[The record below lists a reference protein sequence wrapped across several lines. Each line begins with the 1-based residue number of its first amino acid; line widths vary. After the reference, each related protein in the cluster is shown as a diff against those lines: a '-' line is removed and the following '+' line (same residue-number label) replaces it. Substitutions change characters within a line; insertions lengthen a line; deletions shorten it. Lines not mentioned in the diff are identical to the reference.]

1 MNAEIIAVG
10 SELLLGQIDNSNA
23 TFISKEL
30 SKIGINVYYHQV
42 AGDNS
47 ERLQEAVKTAQNRAD
62 VIIFTGGLGPTKDD
76 LTRETLSSLTGL
88 KLIYDEEAVQRVKEF
103 FKQANKEATSNNLKQ
118 ALTFDGAEVMQNEE
132 GLACGSIVEH
142 QGKIYM
148 LLPGPPREMQAMF
161 RNYGVPYLSKNI
173 SDNQKMQSMILRFY
187 EIGESQL
194 VDKIDD
200 LLEEQTNPTIAP
212 LATDG
217 EVTLRLTV
225 KGPSPETN
233 QEMLDELKEK
243 IFVRVG
249 EYCYGEGDQ
258 ELEQTVADML
268 RDKEISISAAESLT
282 GGLFANTMTSF
293 AGASMIFPGGVVCYS
308 NDAKQASLNVASS
321 ILEEDGAVSE
331 ACAKAMAEG
340 AKELFQ
346 SDYAIS
352 FTGAAGPDPLEGY
365 QPGEMFIGL
374 AGPKGTQAHFVRVG
388 GSRNRIRT
396 YAVKRGL
403 YLLFQELRNEK
414 DG

>member
-30 SKIGINVYYHQV
+30 SKIGVNVYYHQV
-42 AGDNS
+42 AGDNP

-62 VIIFTGGLGPTKDD
+62 ILIFTGGLGPTKDD
-76 LTRETLSSLTGL
+76 LTRETLSSMTGID
-88 KLIYDEEAVQRVKEF
+88 LIYDDEAMKRLEEF
-103 FKQANKEATSNNLKQ
+103 FDKRGKKATSNNLKQ
-118 ALTFDGAEVMQNEE
+118 ALTFDGAEVLQNDE
-132 GLACGSIVEH
+132 GLACGSIFEH
-142 QGKIYM
+142 QGTVFM
-148 LLPGPPREMQAMF
+148 LLPGPPREMKAMF
-161 RNYGVPYLSKNI
+161 KNYGIPYLSKNI

-212 LATDG
+212 LASDD

-233 QEMLDELKEK
+233 EEMLNELKEK
-243 IFVRVG
+243 VFERVG
-249 EYCYGEGDQ
+249 EYCYGESDQ

-268 RDKEISISAAESLT
+268 RDKEISVSAAESLT

-308 NDAKQASLNVASS
+308 NDAKQASLNVPSD
-321 ILEEDGAVSE
+321 ILENDGAVSE
-331 ACAKAMAEG
+331 ACAKSMAEG
-340 AKELFQ
+340 ARKLFQ

-374 AGPKGTQAHFVRVG
+374 AGPEGTEAHFVRVG